1 MLQEKYRNVLQIGES
16 IEVKD
21 GYVQED
27 GGKLKIGGTVPYA
40 YDRDR
45 LWDAIKEH
53 DGWEN
58 EVDAQ
63 IEVANSEIYGVYEV
77 VSGDT
82 LWKISEKLYG
92 KGNLYMKI
100 YEANTDQLD
109 NPDVIKVGQK
119 LKMPNP

>member
-1 MLQEKYRNVLQIGES
+1 M
-16 IEVKD
+16 EVKD
-21 GYVQED
+21 GYVHEED
-27 GGKLKIGGTVPYA
+27 GKLKIGGTVPYA

-45 LWDAIKEH
+45 IWDEIKKQS
-53 DGWEN
+53 GWET

-63 IEVANSEIYGVYEV
+63 IEVGNAAIYGIYEV

-82 LWKISEKLYG
+82 LWKIAEKLFG

-100 YEANTDQLD
+100 FEANKDQLK

-119 LKMPNP
+119 LRMPNP

>member
-21 GYVQED
+21 GYVQEE

-45 LWDAIKEH
+45 LWDAIKQH
-53 DGWEN
+53 DSWEN

-63 IEVANSEIYGVYEV
+63 IEVANSDIYGVYEV

-82 LWKISEKLYG
+82 LWKISEKLFG
-92 KGNLYMKI
+92 KGNLYMQI
-100 YEANTDQLD
+100 FEANKDQLD
-109 NPDVIKVGQK
+109 NPDVIKVGQQ